1 MASSKVYEV
10 PGNSGNT
17 RINRSIIMSVA
28 GSERNSRMDLLSDQ
42 PFSEVTL
49 NFFCSNVFTPKK
61 EKALY

>member
-42 PFSEVTL
+42 PFSEVLLTL
-49 NFFCSNVFTPKK
+49 KASHSK
-61 EKALY
+61 ELLC